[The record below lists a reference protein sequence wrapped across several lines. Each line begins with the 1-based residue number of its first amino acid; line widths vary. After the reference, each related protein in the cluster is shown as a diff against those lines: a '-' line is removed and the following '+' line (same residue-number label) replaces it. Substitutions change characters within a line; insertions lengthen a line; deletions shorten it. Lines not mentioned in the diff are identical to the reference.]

1 MHMPARVPS
10 VRPVG
15 FNDAVRFSD
24 EAVLRLVVAIV
35 LGAVVGAEREAR
47 DQPAGLR
54 THIAV
59 CLGAAIFGVVSTL
72 GFEEFEAQRSLTN
85 VNIDVTRVAS
95 QVVVGI
101 GFLGAGII
109 FREREA
115 VKNLTTAASLW
126 VTSAIGL
133 MAGVGDLGTA
143 SAATLLLLAVLV
155 LLMPL
160 RTLLRR
166 TVRRPTEEV
175 SMRLQ
180 PGASVDAV
188 LAGVDALEG
197 VSSDKVRLTKVDGCT
212 VITVRLRSRPGTDL
226 AALLRPL
233 ALRDDLV
240 ELGTT
245 SEVHD

>member
-1 MHMPARVPS
+1 MHMPARVPR
-10 VRPVG
+10 VGRVG

-35 LGAVVGAEREAR
+35 LGAVVGVEREAR

-59 CLGAAIFGVVSTL
+59 CLGATIFGVVSTL

-85 VNIDVTRVAS
+85 VNVDVTRVAS

-126 VTSAIGL
+126 VTSAIGS
-133 MAGVGDLGTA
+133 GT
-143 SAATLLLLAVLV
+143 
-155 LLMPL
+155 
-160 RTLLRR
+160 RGRR
-166 TVRRPTEEV
+166 AWRP
-175 SMRLQ
+175 
-180 PGASVDAV
+180 
-188 LAGVDALEG
+188 
-197 VSSDKVRLTKVDGCT
+197 
-212 VITVRLRSRPGTDL
+212 
-226 AALLRPL
+226 
-233 ALRDDLV
+233 
-240 ELGTT
+240 
-245 SEVHD
+245 